1 MMKFG
6 ITCIS
11 EVIDQE
17 TFNQKLNNRMNMKK
31 LIACLCIFAGT
42 LGVATAQDLDSFNDR
57 VTEFTLDNGLT
68 FIVIERDV
76 APVASFMTF
85 VDVGSANEP
94 VGQTGIAHIF
104 EHMAF
109 KGTERI
115 GTTNYEEEK
124 PWIDKLDEAYLAWLD
139 EYNNPNAD
147 EDEVERLWEEFEEI
161 QEQAHEYVESE
172 EYTNLIE
179 SEGGTGMNAF
189 TSADGTGY
197 FYSLPANKMELW
209 FNLESDRF
217 MNPVMREFYVE
228 KDVIKEERR
237 SRTDSDPIG
246 RLVEE
251 FTSVAFSAH
260 TYKNPVI
267 GWPSDIRNTTIQDAW
282 DFYDKYYVPSNITMA
297 VSGNVDPDE
306 VKELAEKYFSH
317 MPGADREAPKL
328 RVEEPEQR
336 GERRFTIQDRAQPV
350 MLMGYHTVDANHPD
364 ALALETLGNVLAQ
377 GRTSRMYQELVVEER
392 TAMVINAFNG
402 YPGDKYAGLFMILG
416 LPNQGVDMEDLEEG
430 ILEEIEKIKDG
441 DLEQEEIDRVVS
453 RERAQLTRS
462 LRNNSGMAQQ
472 FAMAHARY
480 GSWESVFNRLDEMDA
495 LTVDDLQRV
504 AEQYFIDNNR
514 TVGTIETAN

>member
-1 MMKFG
+1 MKTL
-6 ITCIS
+6 ITLL
-11 EVIDQE
+11 VLL
-17 TFNQKLNNRMNMKK
+17 T
-31 LIACLCIFAGT
+31 
-42 LGVATAQDLDSFNDR
+42 GVSGLSYAQDLETFRDR

-109 KGTERI
+109 KGTKRI

-124 PWIDKLDEAYLAWLD
+124 QWIDKLDDAYIAWLD
-139 EYNNPNAD
+139 EYNDPQGDPEEAD
-147 EDEVERLWEEFEEI
+147 RLWEEFEEI
-161 QEQAHEYVESE
+161 QEQAHEYVKSE

-189 TSADGTGY
+189 TSADATGY
-197 FYSLPANKMELW
+197 FYSLPANRKELW

-237 SRTDSDPIG
+237 DRTDSDPIG

-282 DFYDKYYVPSNITMA
+282 DFYDTHYVPSNITMA
-297 VSGNVDPDE
+297 ISGDVDPE
-306 VKELAEKYFSH
+306 RVKELAEQYFGH
-317 MPGADREAPKL
+317 MPGEDREAPKL
-328 RVEEPEQR
+328 RVEEPDQR

-350 MLMGYHTVDANHPD
+350 MLMGYHTVDANHSD
-364 ALALETLGNVLAQ
+364 ALALEVLGNVLAQ
-377 GRTSRMYQELVVEER
+377 GRTSRMYQRLVVEEQS
-392 TAMVINAFNG
+392 ALVINAFNG
-402 YPGDKYAGLFMILG
+402 FPGDKYAGLFMILG
-416 LPNQGVDMEDLEEG
+416 LPNQGVDMDELEEG
-430 ILEEIEKIKDG
+430 ILEEVEKIKDG
-441 DLEQEEIDRVVS
+441 DLEQDEIDRVIS
-453 RERAQLTRS
+453 RSRAQLTRS
-462 LRNNSGMAQQ
+462 LSDNSGMAQQ
-472 FAMAHARY
+472 FASANARY
-480 GSWESVFNRLDEMDA
+480 GSWEAVFTRIQEMEE

-504 AEQYFIDNNR
+504 AEAYFTERNR
-514 TVGTIETAN
+514 TVGTIETQQ

>member
-1 MMKFG
+1 
-6 ITCIS
+6 
-11 EVIDQE
+11 
-17 TFNQKLNNRMNMKK
+17 MKK
-31 LIACLCIFAGT
+31 LIVCLALVVGFYGISA
-42 LGVATAQDLDSFNDR
+42 AQDLDSFKER
-57 VTEFTLDNGLT
+57 VTEFTLDNGLS
-68 FIVIERDV
+68 FIVIERDA
-76 APVASFMTF
+76 APVASFMTY

-109 KGTERI
+109 KGTKRI
-115 GTTNYEEEK
+115 GTTDYDEEK
-124 PWIDKLDEAYLAWLD
+124 DWIDKLDEAYLAWLD
-139 EYNNPNAD
+139 EYNDPNSD
-147 EDEVERLWEEFEEI
+147 PEKTEQLWEEFEGI
-161 QEQAHEYVESE
+161 QEQAHEYIRSE

-197 FYSLPANKMELW
+197 FYSLPSNKMELW
-209 FNLESDRF
+209 FNLEADRF

-237 SRTDSDPIG
+237 MRTDSDPIG

-260 TYKNPVI
+260 PYKNPVI

-282 DFYDKYYVPSNITMA
+282 DFYETYYVPTNITMA
-297 VSGNVDPDE
+297 ISGNVDPDE

-317 MPGADREAPKL
+317 LPGADRDAPRL
-328 RVEEPEQR
+328 RTEEPEQR

-377 GRTSRMYQELVVEER
+377 GRTSRLYQQLVVEDR
-392 TAMVINAFNG
+392 SALIISAFNG
-402 YPGDKYAGLFMILG
+402 FPGDKYAGLFIVLG
-416 LPNQGVDMEDLEEG
+416 LPNQGVEMEELEEG
-430 ILEEIEKIKDG
+430 ILEEIEKIKEG

-453 RERAQLTRS
+453 RSRAQLTRS
-462 LRNNSGMAQQ
+462 LSNNSGMARQ

-480 GSWESVFNRLDEMDA
+480 GSWEAVFNRLEEMEE
-495 LTVDDLQRV
+495 LTVEDLQRV
-504 AEQYFIDNNR
+504 AQKYFTANNR
-514 TVGTIETAN
+514 TVGSIETQN